1 MKNLT
6 LVSIFLF
13 VMIIITIFVYD
24 IQTKNLTI
32 IPRENNL
39 KIKPIKDT
47 TNHNKNTNIFL
58 TKTASTNKQNA
69 GKTKTNIKQF
79 KSPNINLLNLKNQ
92 LEYTQPGSGM
102 SFSEVMRHNI
112 MSDCYLVI
120 NSNVYNVTPY
130 MPLHPA
136 GSRIIAKYCGGKV
149 TGIFAQIH
157 SNRAWDLLKHY
168 KLGSIS
174 NEKLN
179 VTPQILSSLSKA
191 LSKTNPDA
199 TIIKISPKVDG
210 YVAKAI
216 LNDSFYELHIDKY
229 GQIYNEEAGDTE
241 INWRGWDT
249 DYDDN

>member
-6 LVSIFLF
+6 LVSIFSF
-13 VMIIITIFVYD
+13 VMIIISIFVYD
-24 IQTKNLTI
+24 VQIKNRTLI
-32 IPRENNL
+32 SEGNNL
-39 KIKPIKDT
+39 KTKSVKNT
-47 TNHNKNTNIFL
+47 THHNKKINVFL
-58 TKTASTNKQNA
+58 TKTTSTNKQDTR
-69 GKTKTNIKQF
+69 KTKTNIKQF
-79 KSPNINLLNLKNQ
+79 KSPNINLLNLKYQ
-92 LEYTQPGSGM
+92 LEHTQSGSGM
-102 SFSEVMRHNI
+102 SFSEVMHHNI

-229 GQIYNEEAGDTE
+229 GQIYNEEVGNTE
-241 INWRGWDT
+241 INWSSWDT